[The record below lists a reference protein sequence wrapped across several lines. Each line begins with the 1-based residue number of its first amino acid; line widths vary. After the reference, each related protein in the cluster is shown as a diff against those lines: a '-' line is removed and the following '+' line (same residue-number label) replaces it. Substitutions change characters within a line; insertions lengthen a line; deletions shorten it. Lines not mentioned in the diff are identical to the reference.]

1 MHIKI
6 YIFLFVFLMFSCSQD
21 KKNDQTNDS
30 IESTKVNTISENDV
44 EEVDADEEMKQEI
57 EIYENLKIVTPDQLT
72 IDGYQRYFCND
83 TLFTGVSRQYEG
95 DLLSFEIQFL
105 NGRKH
110 GVSTFWHENGQK
122 KSILTF
128 VNGKAKG
135 DFKIWDKS
143 GNVVKEG
150 IN

>member
-30 IESTKVNTISENDV
+30 VESTEVIPSSENDV
-44 EEVDADEEMKQEI
+44 EEIDADEKRKQEI
-57 EIYENLKIVTPDQLT
+57 EIYEDLKIVTPDQLT
-72 IDGYQRYFCND
+72 IDGYQRYFYND
-83 TLFTGVSRQYEG
+83 TLFTGVGRQYEG
-95 DLLSFEIQFL
+95 DFLSFEIQFL

-143 GNVVKEG
+143 GNIVKEG

>member
-44 EEVDADEEMKQEI
+44 EEVDAAEEMKQEI

-83 TLFTGVSRQYEG
+83 SLFT
-95 DLLSFEIQFL
+95 
-105 NGRKH
+105 
-110 GVSTFWHENGQK
+110 
-122 KSILTF
+122 
-128 VNGKAKG
+128 
-135 DFKIWDKS
+135 
-143 GNVVKEG
+143 
-150 IN
+150 

>member
-30 IESTKVNTISENDV
+30 IESIKVNTISENDV
-44 EEVDADEEMKQEI
+44 EEIDADEEMKQEI
-57 EIYENLKIVTPDQLT
+57 EIYEDLKIVNPDQLT
-72 IDGYQRYFCND
+72 IDGYQRYFYND

-135 DFKIWDKS
+135 NFKIWDKS

>member
-57 EIYENLKIVTPDQLT
+57 EIYEDLKIVTPDQLT
-72 IDGYQRYFCND
+72 IDGYQRYFYND

-110 GVSTFWHENGQK
+110 VFLLFGTKMAK
-122 KSILTF
+122 KNLF
-128 VNGKAKG
+128 
-135 DFKIWDKS
+135 
-143 GNVVKEG
+143 
-150 IN
+150 